1 MYKFN
6 VIQIQTT
13 NIKNQHV
20 SYHSYC
26 GGKIEPE
33 DKRHGSPAASHS
45 YFRKKPKLVTEYSY
59 VRMLRI

>member
-1 MYKFN
+1 MLYNFKPLILKPTRFLSL
-6 VIQIQTT
+6 IL
-13 NIKNQHV
+13 
-20 SYHSYC
+20 C
-26 GGKIEPE
+26 KIEPE

>member
-1 MYKFN
+1 MCKFN
-6 VIQIQTT
+6 VIQFQTT

-20 SYHSYC
+20 TYHAYC

-45 YFRKKPKLVTEYSY
+45 YFRKKPKLVTE
-59 VRMLRI
+59 